1 MTPIVAII
9 GRPNVGKS
17 TLFNRLTRTRD
28 ALVDDQP
35 GVTRD
40 RNYGKVLWNDRSF
53 TLIDTGGM
61 TETDLD
67 DFALP
72 IRDQITAAVKDAD
85 ILLLILDGKSGL
97 LPSDHDLF
105 IELRQLEKP
114 LFVAVNKV
122 DGPEK
127 EILLAEFYAL
137 GSDRLFPLSAEHRY
151 GVNDLLDALVVDL
164 PANDTE
170 PDDDAPEI
178 IKIAVVGRPNV
189 GKSSLINR
197 LLGQERLVVSDIP
210 GTTRDAIDSICE
222 TDDHTYQI
230 IDTAGIRK
238 KGKVRQKVEKFS
250 IIKALQSMNHCHIAL
265 ILFDATEGIT
275 DQDVTIA
282 GYALD
287 RGCGV
292 LFLINKWDAIEKDN
306 RTTKEYTERVKDAA
320 KFLPYAPI
328 ITISAKTGQR
338 VANIFPM
345 VNAIFD
351 QYTNRIGTGALNR
364 MFEKMIEKN
373 PPSLHKGR
381 RVKLFYATQIT
392 TAPPTV
398 VAFTNQPDG
407 IHFSYKRY
415 LLNQLREASGLDKTP
430 IRLFFRKRQG
440 YKGRPGGR

>member
-40 RNYGKVLWNDRSF
+40 RKYGKVLWDDCAF
-53 TLIDTGGM
+53 TLIDTGGL
-61 TETDLD
+61 TEVDLD

-72 IRDQITAAVKDAD
+72 IRDQIATAVKDAD

-97 LPSDHDLF
+97 LPSDQDLF
-105 IELRQLEKP
+105 ITLNQLEKP
-114 LFVAVNKV
+114 LFVAINKV
-122 DGPEK
+122 DGPEN
-127 EILLAEFYAL
+127 EILLADFYAL
-137 GSDRLFPLSAEHRY
+137 GADRLFPLSAEHRY
-151 GVNDLLDALVVDL
+151 GVGDLLDALVAHL
-164 PANDTE
+164 PKDDIEREDDT
-170 PDDDAPEI
+170 PETI
-178 IKIAVVGRPNV
+178 RIAVVGRPNV

-197 LLGQERLVVSDIP
+197 LLGQERMVVSDVP

-222 TDDHTYQI
+222 TGGHTYLI
-230 IDTAGIRK
+230 IDTAGIRR

-250 IIKALQSMNHCHIAL
+250 IIKSLQSMNRCHIAL
-265 ILFDATEGIT
+265 ILFDAKEGIT
-275 DQDVTIA
+275 DQDITIA
-282 GYALD
+282 GYALE

-306 RTTKEYTERVKDAA
+306 RTTKEYVERVKDAA

-351 QYTNRIGTGALNR
+351 QYTHRIGTGVLNR
-364 MFEKMIEKN
+364 IFEKVVDKN
-373 PPSLHKGR
+373 PPALHKGR

-392 TAPPTV
+392 TAPPTL

-415 LLNQLREASGLDKTP
+415 LINQIREASGLDKTP
-430 IRLFFRKRQG
+430 IRLFFRKREG
-440 YKGRPGGR
+440 YKGRPGGK

>member
-1 MTPIVAII
+1 M
-9 GRPNVGKS
+9 
-17 TLFNRLTRTRD
+17 
-28 ALVDDQP
+28 DDQP

-40 RNYGKVLWNDRSF
+40 RNYGKVLWDDCAF
-53 TLIDTGGM
+53 TLIDTGGL
-61 TETDLD
+61 TEADLD

-72 IRDQITAAVKDAD
+72 IRDQIATAVKDAD

-97 LPSDHDLF
+97 LPSDQDLF
-105 IELRQLEKP
+105 ISLNQLEKP
-114 LFVAVNKV
+114 LFVAINKV
-122 DGPEK
+122 DGPEN
-127 EILLAEFYAL
+127 EILLADFYAL
-137 GSDRLFPLSAEHRY
+137 GADRLFPLSAEHRY
-151 GVNDLLDALVVDL
+151 GVGDLLDALVADL
-164 PANDTE
+164 PKYDIEWEDET
-170 PDDDAPEI
+170 PETI
-178 IKIAVVGRPNV
+178 RIAVVGRPNV

-197 LLGQERLVVSDIP
+197 LLGQERLVVSDVP

-222 TDDHTYQI
+222 TGGHTYQI
-230 IDTAGIRK
+230 IDTAGIRR

-250 IIKALQSMNHCHIAL
+250 IIKSLQSMNHCDIAL
-265 ILFDATEGIT
+265 ILFDAKEGIT

-282 GYALD
+282 GYALE

-306 RTTKEYTERVKDAA
+306 RTTKEYVERVKDAA

-338 VANIFPM
+338 IANIFPM

-351 QYTNRIGTGALNR
+351 QYTHRIGTGVLNR
-364 MFEKMIEKN
+364 MFEKVVEKN
-373 PPSLHKGR
+373 PPALHKGR

-392 TAPPTV
+392 TAPPTL

-415 LLNQLREASGLDKTP
+415 LINQIREASGLDKTP

-440 YKGRPGGR
+440 YKGRPGGK

>member
-1 MTPIVAII
+1 MAAIVAII

-40 RNYGKVLWNDRSF
+40 RNYGKVLWNDRTF

-61 TETDLD
+61 TDVDLD

-72 IRDQITAAVKDAD
+72 IREQITAAVQDAD
-85 ILLLILDGKSGL
+85 ILLLILDGRSGL
-97 LPSDHDLF
+97 LPSDQELF
-105 IELRQLEKP
+105 IQLKQLEKP
-114 LFVAVNKV
+114 LFVAINKV
-122 DGPEK
+122 DGPEN
-127 EILLAEFYAL
+127 EGLLADFFAL
-137 GSDRLFPLSAEHRY
+137 GCDQLYPLSAEHRY
-151 GVNDLLDALVVDL
+151 GVSDLLDALVTDI
-164 PANDTE
+164 P
-170 PDDDAPEI
+170 PDDAVPDDATPEI

-197 LLGQERLVVSDIP
+197 LLGQERLVVSDVP

-222 TDDHTYQI
+222 ANSQTYQI
-230 IDTAGIRK
+230 MDTAGIRK
-238 KGKVRQKVEKFS
+238 KGKVQQKIEKFS
-250 IIKALQSMNHCHIAL
+250 IIKSLQSMNHCHIAL

-282 GYALD
+282 GYALE

-292 LFLINKWDAIEKDN
+292 LFLINKWDAIEKDH
-306 RTTKEYTERVKDAA
+306 RTTKEYVERVKDAA
-320 KFLPYAPI
+320 KFLPFAPI
-328 ITISAKTGQR
+328 ITISAKTGLR
-338 VANIFPM
+338 VAKIFPA
-345 VNAIFD
+345 VNAIFE
-351 QYTNRIGTGALNR
+351 QYTQRIGTGSLNR
-364 MFEKMIEKN
+364 IFEKVVSRN
-373 PPSLHKGR
+373 PPALHKGR

-392 TAPPTV
+392 TAPPTLI
-398 VAFTNQPDG
+398 AFTNQPDG

-415 LLNQLREASGLDKTP
+415 LINQIREASGLDKTP

-440 YKGRPGGR
+440 YKGRPGGK